1 MLAASAKLHEHL
13 AQEASLPAAE
23 GARAGLLAGART
35 ELVESAD
42 PVNGGWGAAP
52 KFPAPMALE
61 FLLAFQTVAPSP
73 EAEQTVRLT
82 LDSMAAGGIYDQL
95 GGGFHRYSVDDAW
108 LVPHFE
114 KMLYDNAQLARCYL
128 HASQLFDEPR
138 YGRVAE
144 ETLDYLLQQMQ
155 NAEGG
160 FFSAEDADSE
170 GEEGAF
176 YTWTHGSVAGCAA
189 GGTGGDRRPGL
200 GSDRARQLRRLER
213 AAST

>member
-1 MLAASAKLHEHL
+1 
-13 AQEASLPAAE
+13 
-23 GARAGLLAGART
+23 
-35 ELVESAD
+35 
-42 PVNGGWGAAP
+42 
-52 KFPAPMALE
+52 MALE

-73 EAEQTVRLT
+73 EAEQAVRFT
-82 LDSMAAGGIYDQL
+82 LDSMAAGGIYDHL
-95 GGGFHRYSVDDAW
+95 GGGFHRYSVDDVW

-128 HASQLFDEPR
+128 HACQLFDEPR

-144 ETLDYLLQQMQ
+144 ETLDYLLQHMQ

-176 YTWTHGSVAGCAA
+176 YTWTTGSAAGRAA
-189 GGTGGDRRPGL
+189 GGRGGDRRPGL
-200 GSDRARQLRRLER
+200 GSDRARQLRRRER
-213 AAST
+213 AAPT